1 MARPQTVLTVVA
13 ARRLTPHLVRLTLG
27 GEQFDAVHAR
37 WAEKGATDQYVKLLF
52 ADPALGLEPPYD
64 LDALRE
70 RLAPEQLPVRRTYT
84 VRRMD
89 AAARTMDV
97 DFVVHGASDDGA
109 APGHDGGLAGAW
121 AASEPVGQQVAF
133 LGPGGAYRPDPTADW
148 HLLAGDE
155 SALPA
160 IAAALEDHGYAPSVH
175 RTDSGIQIC
184 QHHCPVSAVAAAY
197 PEFCEAEREAV
208 ARIVDTHAQPLALIA
223 DGHGICTTNIPLAGQ
238 PVSASADT
246 AAGTAMKGAA
256 DND

>member
-89 AAARTMDV
+89 PAARTMDV

-148 HLLAGDE
+148 HLLAL
-155 SALPA
+155 S
-160 IAAALEDHGYAPSVH
+160 
-175 RTDSGIQIC
+175 
-184 QHHCPVSAVAAAY
+184 
-197 PEFCEAEREAV
+197 
-208 ARIVDTHAQPLALIA
+208 LI
-223 DGHGICTTNIPLAGQ
+223 HI
-238 PVSASADT
+238 
-246 AAGTAMKGAA
+246 
-256 DND
+256 

>member
-97 DFVVHGASDDGA
+97 DFVVHGADDGA

-133 LGPGGAYRPDPTADW
+133 LGPGGA
-148 HLLAGDE
+148 L
-155 SALPA
+155 S
-160 IAAALEDHGYAPSVH
+160 
-175 RTDSGIQIC
+175 
-184 QHHCPVSAVAAAY
+184 
-197 PEFCEAEREAV
+197 
-208 ARIVDTHAQPLALIA
+208 LI
-223 DGHGICTTNIPLAGQ
+223 HI
-238 PVSASADT
+238 
-246 AAGTAMKGAA
+246 
-256 DND
+256 